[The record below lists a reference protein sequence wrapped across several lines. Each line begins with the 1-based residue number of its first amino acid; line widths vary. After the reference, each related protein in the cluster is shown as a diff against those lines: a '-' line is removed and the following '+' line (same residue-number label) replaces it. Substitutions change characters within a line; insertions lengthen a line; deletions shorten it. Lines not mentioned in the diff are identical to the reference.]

1 MCPYRNCCK
10 LLSIRR
16 WHRLQDIINI
26 KRRWR
31 RSWRLSLTPSSSF
44 RSASTCCTL
53 GGDTADTHVPRH
65 HQYAKPTLA
74 DITIEGKAVQRKIFI
89 KHVSQNFHRAAN
101 FSKANGQHINSFWLE
116 MEKVKPGDIVL
127 CWIRHWET
135 FLSVLSDHDGNQ
147 DLEDYDDDDDA
158 GDIIGWDIGWE
169 TLLVLSEYTFA
180 SCCKPSNTSSNTHCG
195 AWDMRWARRFVLC
208 CLQNISHV
216 PLTDL

>member
-53 GGDTADTHVPRH
+53 GGDTADTCGDIISMQSQPW
-65 HQYAKPTLA
+65 PTSPSRGRRCRGRFL
-74 DITIEGKAVQRKIFI
+74 QNMFLRIFTGLP
-89 KHVSQNFHRAAN
+89 N

>member
-26 KRRWR
+26 KRRRR

-53 GGDTADTHVPRH
+53 GGDTADTCGDIISMQSQPW
-65 HQYAKPTLA
+65 PTSPSRGRRCRGRFL
-74 DITIEGKAVQRKIFI
+74 QNMFLRIFTGLP
-89 KHVSQNFHRAAN
+89 N